1 MAFFFFF
8 PPISFSPLFFAHTIL
23 SHFLSPS
30 FSSSFFFFFFLS
42 LIDTRKRQEKWFLNS
57 LEVILFYYCSTTFGF
72 PGGSAVRNLP
82 ANAEGS
88 GSIPVLEKSPG
99 EGNGYPP

>member
-1 MAFFFFF
+1 MAFFFFSTNLIFTFVLRPHYSF
-8 PPISFSPLFFAHTIL
+8 PFLISFIL
-23 SHFLSPS
+23 IFI
-30 FSSSFFFFFFLS
+30 FFFFFLS
-42 LIDTRKRQEKWFLNS
+42 LIDTRRRQEKWFLNS

>member
-8 PPISFSPLFFAHTIL
+8 HQSHFHLCSSPTLFFPISYLLH
-23 SHFLSPS
+23 SHLH
-30 FSSSFFFFFFLS
+30 FFFFFFLS